1 MAGLTLLHSPAVNSL
16 GFRFNSKVDTSGP
29 WWYRVSRKP
38 LLSGMTQTPA
48 RTAEQ
53 VESLIFQAIR
63 SGNTQFDDIFMFVAK
78 SFVGK
83 IPSKFVDY
91 VYRKV
96 MSLSKLKKIAY
107 DKPSRSWSICDQAD

>member
-1 MAGLTLLHSPAVNSL
+1 MLYH
-16 GFRFNSKVDTSGP
+16 
-29 WWYRVSRKP
+29 VSRKP
-38 LLSGMTQTPA
+38 LLTGMTQAPV

-107 DKPSRSWSICDQAD
+107 DKRSRSWSICDQAD